1 MTHCRF
7 QHETSRYSNRKDM
20 ALMKIQIV
28 LSGVGGQGLISTGEI
43 IGEAASIHE
52 NVYATLAASYGS
64 ETRGTFT
71 KSDVIVSDS
80 PISYPNIETPDV
92 ILCLAQV
99 AYDRYVDK
107 LRDDTLVFYDTQLVT
122 PSPDA
127 KGKHI
132 GHPFKE
138 MSLEMG
144 NMAVANTIAL
154 GAILKQTHMLK
165 RDSVVAA
172 IKEYFAAKP
181 KVIDINVQAL
191 DAGIALS

>member
-1 MTHCRF
+1 
-7 QHETSRYSNRKDM
+7 
-20 ALMKIQIV
+20 MKIQIV

-99 AYDRYVDK
+99 AYDRYVNK
-107 LRDDTLVFYDTQLVT
+107 LRDDTQLVT

-138 MSLEMG
+138 MSIEMG

-154 GAILKQTHMLK
+154 GAILKQTNMLK

-181 KVIDINVQAL
+181 KVIDINVRAL
-191 DAGIALS
+191 DAGIALN

>member
-1 MTHCRF
+1 
-7 QHETSRYSNRKDM
+7 
-20 ALMKIQIV
+20 MKIQIV

-71 KSDVIVSDS
+71 KADVIVSDQ
-80 PISYPNIETPDV
+80 PVDYPNIDVPDV

-107 LRDDTLVFYDTQLVT
+107 LADHTLVFYDTELVT
-122 PSPDA
+122 PAPGA
-127 KGKHI
+127 KGIHI

-138 MSLEMG
+138 LGLQIG

-154 GAILKQTHMLK
+154 GVMIKHTGMLK
-165 RDSVVAA
+165 RDSVVNA
-172 IKEYFAAKP
+172 IADYFSAKP
-181 KVIDINVQAL
+181 KVVGINIQAL
-191 DAGIALS
+191 DMGLEME

>member
-1 MTHCRF
+1 
-7 QHETSRYSNRKDM
+7 
-20 ALMKIQIV
+20 MKIQIV

-99 AYDRYVDK
+99 AYDRYVNK

-138 MSLEMG
+138 MSIEMG

-154 GAILKQTHMLK
+154 GSILKQTNMLK

-181 KVIDINVQAL
+181 KVIDINVRAL
-191 DAGIALS
+191 DAGIALN

>member
-1 MTHCRF
+1 
-7 QHETSRYSNRKDM
+7 
-20 ALMKIQIV
+20 MKTQIV

-71 KSDVIVSDS
+71 KSDVIVSDD
-80 PISYPNIETPDV
+80 PVSYPNIETPDV

-99 AYDRYVDK
+99 AYDRYLSKFSDH
-107 LRDDTLVFYDTQLVT
+107 TLIFYDTELVT
-122 PSPDA
+122 PTPGTR
-127 KGKHI
+127 GKHI

-138 MSLEMG
+138 MSIELG

-154 GAILKQTHMLK
+154 GAILKHTGILK
-165 RDSVVAA
+165 RESVTAA
-172 IKEYFAAKP
+172 IADYFSAKP
-181 KVIDINVQAL
+181 KVIGINIQAL
-191 DAGIALS
+191 DAGLTLE